1 MSHLTMS
8 LVLDHPLASL
18 SAGIAAYLI
27 VRKILQSRSNGVHS
41 LPEPM
46 GAHWFWGHEM
56 IVHEASYG
64 EAHTAW
70 TNSYG
75 STYKIKGAM
84 FHPDIL
90 VTTDPAAVTHMFGK
104 EVYSYVKSPV
114 IRPIIDRLMGKSLTW
129 AEGDVHKRQRQQL
142 TRFFTT
148 QATRDMFDMI
158 NACARSGSEHLAS
171 EVART
176 RCDPKYGAKV
186 NLCDI
191 TSHITLDIIG
201 RFAFDYDFECG
212 KSEASQKIA
221 SSWKNQVDLGF
232 QKAGLIG
239 LVVLRA
245 FPFIVDLPVKS
256 IQAQGEVKTILREIS
271 EKILAHDTGDKQK
284 EDLLSTLMKM
294 VRRGEVDAPKEELLD
309 HVSAMVLVG
318 QETTSGAINFTLH
331 ELARNPE
338 YQQRLRDEISALGRE
353 PTYEDLMTG
362 MPWLD
367 AVMKEGF
374 RHRPP
379 SSHTERVA
387 LKDDVLRLRNPVYN
401 HQRGGRKINEIPIK
415 AGQLIHIPS
424 ISMSHAKSVWGE
436 DADEF
441 RPERWLDP
449 SRLPQAGA
457 TISGWN
463 GLFVFSEG
471 PRQCIGLRLA
481 ILSFKA
487 ILAAFINNFEF
498 HDTGAIVKARFSA
511 TLQPFV
517 QGEEEKGLQLPIG
530 VSVIEHI

>member
-1 MSHLTMS
+1 MS

-18 SAGIAAYLI
+18 SAGVAAYLL
-27 VRKILQSRSNGVHS
+27 VRKILQSRSTGIHS

-64 EAHTAW
+64 EAHNAW

-75 STYKIKGAM
+75 STYRIKGAM

-90 VTTDPAAVTHMFGK
+90 VTTDPMAVTHMFGK

-114 IRPIIDRLMGKSLTW
+114 IRPIIERLMGKSLVW

-142 TRFFTT
+142 ARLFTT
-148 QATRDMFDMI
+148 QAARDMFDMI
-158 NACARSGSEHLAS
+158 NLCARMGSEHLVA
-171 EVART
+171 EVT
-176 RCDPKYGAKV
+176 RSHSDPKQGAKV
-186 NLCDI
+186 NLCEI

-212 KSEASQKIA
+212 KSGASQKIA
-221 SSWKNQVDLGF
+221 RSWKNQVDLGF

-239 LVVLRA
+239 LAVVRA
-245 FPFIVDLPVKS
+245 FPFIVNLPVKS
-256 IQAQGEVKTILREIS
+256 IQAQGEVKVILREIA
-271 EKILAHDTGDKQK
+271 EKILANDTGDKRK
-284 EDLLSTLMKM
+284 EDLLRTLMRMAEK
-294 VRRGEVDAPKEELLD
+294 GEVDASKEELLD
-309 HVSAMVLVG
+309 HLSTMVLVG
-318 QETTSGAINFTLH
+318 QETTSGIINFTLH
-331 ELARNPE
+331 ELAKRPE
-338 YQQRLRDEISALGRE
+338 YQQRLRDEITRLGRE

-367 AVMKEGF
+367 AVMKESF

-387 LKDDVLRLRNPVYN
+387 LKDDVLRLRNPIYN
-401 HQRGGRKINEIPIK
+401 HQRGGHKVTEVPVK

-449 SRLPQAGA
+449 SRLPQAGT

-463 GLFVFSEG
+463 GLFIFSEG

-481 ILSFKA
+481 IISFKT
-487 ILAAFINNFEF
+487 ILTTFIRDFEF
-498 HDTGAIVKARFSA
+498 HDTGAIIKARFSS

-530 VSVIEHI
+530 VSVIERI